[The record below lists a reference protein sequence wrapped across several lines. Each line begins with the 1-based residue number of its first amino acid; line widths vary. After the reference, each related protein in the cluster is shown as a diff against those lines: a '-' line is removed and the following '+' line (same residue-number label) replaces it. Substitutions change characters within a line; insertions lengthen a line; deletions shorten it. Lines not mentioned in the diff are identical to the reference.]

1 MNKMSKTAVAAAALA
16 AGALAWAP
24 SAHASE
30 GYVVTV
36 GSVTV
41 TEGAAPTASVPLSLS
56 QVAPDGGLCLKVVLG
71 HEGDSARE
79 DNDFVAQSGQSV
91 TFASGS
97 SSAIVQVP
105 IVDDLEAEVE
115 QSFTVA
121 VAQVDCV
128 GTSAV
133 VGPVDTT
140 STGHVTVLDNDALPQ
155 TGTSTGLAWVGLGA
169 LGLGA
174 LGLVGSRRRQRTA

>member
-1 MNKMSKTAVAAAALA
+1 MNKMSKTTLATVALA

-24 SAHASE
+24 AARASE

-41 TEGAAPTASVPLSLS
+41 VEGSVPTASVPLSLNE
-56 QVAPDGGLCLKVVLG
+56 VAPVGGLCFKVVLG
-71 HEGDSARE
+71 HEGDTARE
-79 DNDFVAQSGQSV
+79 DNDFVAQTGQSV
-91 TFASGS
+91 TFAAGS

-105 IVDDLEAEVE
+105 IVDDLEAEID
-115 QSFTVA
+115 QSFTVS
-121 VAQVDCV
+121 VSQVDCEGPSAAV
-128 GTSAV
+128 GQ
-133 VGPVDTT
+133 VDTT
-140 STGHVTVLDNDALPQ
+140 STGRVTVLDNDMLPQ
-155 TGTSTGLAWVGLGA
+155 TGASAGLAWVGVAA